1 LSRRFAF
8 ERTPGQINPY
18 PYRVHLG
25 DAGTFSYANPR
36 TIHWGAGSLADQLE
50 QELAQRGAQ
59 RAFVISTRSVAGN
72 PALGGKLGQLLA
84 GRFVGEFAAI
94 AQHAPAA
101 AVAAATR
108 AAAEARPDV
117 LISFG
122 GGSPIDAA
130 KSVAFALATGLDLRD
145 RLAVHKAREF
155 NPRPDE
161 LLPHLAIPT
170 TLSAAE
176 LSGLAGFT
184 TEDEHEKVGLRG
196 DGLIPRSVFFD
207 AELSLHTPLELWLS
221 TGIRAVDH
229 AVETLLAGR
238 SHPLPDTL
246 ALDAL
251 RRLRSSL
258 LATHA
263 RPDDLAARTESQI
276 GAWFSFTLPGPAA
289 GGLSHQLGKRI
300 GSRHNIPHG
309 VSSCLLLPHVMR
321 YLAPRTAPAQA
332 RIAQALGVD
341 IREMPI
347 EQAAACAS
355 EAVAD
360 VIQRLDLPH
369 HLGAYNLSESDLE
382 SAAQPLASQDLP
394 LADLVG
400 IYHAAL

>member
-1 LSRRFAF
+1 V
-8 ERTPGQINPY
+8 G
-18 PYRVHLG
+18 LG
-25 DAGTFSYANPR
+25 DSGSFSYANPR
-36 TIHWGAGSLADQLE
+36 TIHWGGGSLAHHLE
-50 QELAQRGAQ
+50 QELTQRGAQ
-59 RAFVISTRSVAGN
+59 RAFVLSTSSVAGN
-72 PALGGKLGQLLA
+72 PALGGKLQQLLA
-84 GRFVGEFAAI
+84 GRFVGQFAAI

-130 KSVAFALATGLDLRD
+130 KSVAFALATGLDLSD
-145 RLAVHKAREF
+145 PLAVHKASHYS
-155 NPRPDE
+155 PAPDE

-196 DGLIPRSVFFD
+196 DGLIPRAVFFD
-207 AELSLHTPLELWLS
+207 AELSLHTPLWLWLS

-229 AVETLLAGR
+229 AVETLLAAR

-289 GGLSHQLGKRI
+289 GGLSHLMGKRI

-321 YLAPRTAPAQA
+321 YLAPRTALAQA

-341 IREMPI
+341 TRNMSD
-347 EQAAACAS
+347 EQAAGCAS
-355 EAVAD
+355 EVVAD
-360 VIQRLDLPH
+360 LIARLELPQ
-369 HLGAYNLSESDLE
+369 HLSDYNLTQSDLE
-382 SAAQPLASQDLP
+382 SAAQPLASKDFP
-394 LADLVG
+394 LADLIN
-400 IYHAAL
+400 IYRAAL